1 VKVKRDSDFET
12 KYTTYD
18 ADKGSAK
25 NMTLKRTRQSDHSY
39 HDQELR
45 RPLHETVKVV
55 HDVLL
60 NKVPPLKNFVT
71 VQLLS
76 RPPFP
81 FIHSVIVTIINYFSG
96 DEDQPRFGN
105 KLFSEKEL
113 EHDFAGCNN
122 KREKIRFL
130 TKILAYVS
138 ILSGVN
144 IDIYVSP
151 VKVLS
156 GKEVSATLLF
166 LKLTAI
172 YASIQDPCKLSHAES
187 FVNTM
192 DCSELYK
199 RAVRSRSLLVKV
211 QALARG
217 RKVRKCTKRP
227 RKGVMQTSTSPK
239 TRKVGNNEKDPTS
252 ENCPQQLSRK
262 PQPFIGPPFSAPELH
277 LDSCTTQE
285 SMISPSSVSLP
296 PLAFRTK
303 KNQENNR
310 NRIEGDF
317 CNGDLSSK
325 QVMKLYIDIET
336 KIRTLNCK
344 ETDLRER
351 EVFLQ
356 LKEERVSKLAD
367 SLRRQKSVLLSKRKE
382 KKEADIKRED
392 KVIIQEEC
400 KRDVPYSKVSQ
411 NEIDFLVK
419 RKIKKIE
426 QGFREKEIDLV
437 QKEERLNRLAQNLQ
451 KQHKRIISKQRKLD
465 LKETKLSLRAAMGS
479 SLNEPETHEVAKP
492 VKTLGFKNSVTQT
505 PHKVAAKVFKKRE
518 RNKSGFRKQMDEE
531 NFLLGSSSI
540 LEKRHHEDFS
550 NLSSRGP
557 LSQNERN
564 PRATCSETRSQTRI
578 DKRMNKN
585 MIRVQNICNIEKS
598 NLKES
603 SRERKDNDST
613 NKKTLNAFIP
623 RARKEKRLRLR
634 NTQSES
640 KNNSSNKEFKK
651 KEKCSNDCH
660 MRSYDRNF
668 FVSETKLKKK
678 KKDTNDF
685 AKTLYD
691 SCEKESKELSPHE
704 DAITRR
710 QSTKTIT
717 KSKASTIYQSYKFSF
732 ERRDDKE
739 SKPQRARIQ
748 SPCSDSLTKNVEW
761 NKAFKDELNNTL
773 LFCPGF

>member
-1 VKVKRDSDFET
+1 
-12 KYTTYD
+12 
-18 ADKGSAK
+18 
-25 NMTLKRTRQSDHSY
+25 MPLKRTRPSDHSY

-45 RPLHETVKVV
+45 RPLHETVIVV
-55 HDVLL
+55 HDILL

-81 FIHSVIVTIINYFSG
+81 FIHSIIVTIINYFSSDDNIG
-96 DEDQPRFGN
+96 SSYPDQTRFGS

-172 YASIQDPCKLSHAES
+172 HASIRDSYKLSHAES

-199 RAVRSRSLLVKV
+199 RAVRSRSLFVKV

-217 RKVRKCTKRP
+217 RKVRKCTKLP
-227 RKGVMQTSTSPK
+227 RNGAMQTSTSPK
-239 TRKVGNNEKDPTS
+239 PRKVENNEKDPTR
-252 ENCPQQLSRK
+252 ENCPQPLSRK
-262 PQPFIGPPFSAPELH
+262 LQSFMGPPFSAPELH
-277 LDSCTTQE
+277 LDSCTTQA

-303 KNQENNR
+303 KSQENNR
-310 NRIEGDF
+310 NRIEGDL

-325 QVMKLYIDIET
+325 QITKLYTDLET

-344 ETDLRER
+344 EIDLRER
-351 EVFLQ
+351 ETFLQ

-382 KKEADIKRED
+382 KKEADIKKQD
-392 KVIIQEEC
+392 KVVIQEEC
-400 KRDVPYSKVSQ
+400 KRDVSYSKVSQ

-426 QGFREKEIDLV
+426 KGFLEKEINLV

-451 KQHKRIISKQRKLD
+451 KQHERIISKQRKLD
-465 LKETKLSLRAAMGS
+465 LIETRLSLRAAMGS
-479 SLNEPETHEVAKP
+479 SLNEPKTHEVVKP
-492 VKTLGFKNSVTQT
+492 VKPLGFKNSVTQT
-505 PHKVAAKVFKKRE
+505 PRKVAAKVLKKKK
-518 RNKSGFRKQMDEE
+518 RNKSVSRNQTDDE
-531 NFLLGSSSI
+531 NSFLSGSSLS
-540 LEKRHHEDFS
+540 LEKRHHEGFR

-564 PRATCSETRSQTRI
+564 PGSTRSNTRSQARI
-578 DKRMNKN
+578 DEGLNKN
-585 MIRVQNICNIEKS
+585 RIRVQNICNIEKR

-603 SRERKDNDST
+603 SRERKDNDFT
-613 NKKTLNAFIP
+613 NKKTSNVFIP
-623 RARKEKRLRLR
+623 RARKEKRLRLQH
-634 NTQSES
+634 TQSES
-640 KNNSSNKEFKK
+640 KNNSSNREFKK
-651 KEKCSNDCH
+651 KEKCPKDCH
-660 MRSYDRNF
+660 MRSDDQNF
-668 FVSETKLKKK
+668 FVSETKIDKKK
-678 KKDTNDF
+678 NDTKKI
-685 AKTLYD
+685 AKTLHD
-691 SCEKESKELSPHE
+691 SSEKQSKKLSPHE

-732 ERRDDKE
+732 EKRDDKE
-739 SKPQRARIQ
+739 SKLQRAQIQ

-761 NKAFKDELNNTL
+761 NKAFKDELKNTL